1 MRLKAC
7 SLILLMASFFL
18 VSCNSNEENA
28 NSTTKPSIEDNTNAE
43 NEGHEHSFSSKWYSD
58 NEYHWHECSCGE
70 KKDKAAHDWDSGVV
84 TKEATETEDGEK
96 VYTCIVC
103 GGKKTVV
110 INKDGTIKNEG
121 EYDDGDEWGKP
132 HQ

>member
-18 VSCNSNEENA
+18 VSCNSNAVNEN
-28 NSTTKPSIEDNTNAE
+28 
-43 NEGHEHSFSSKWYSD
+43 HEHSFSSNWYSN

-96 VYTCIVC
+96 VYTCSVC

-110 INKDGTIKNEG
+110 ISKDGTIKNDG
-121 EYDDGDEWGKP
+121 EYEDDGEEWGKP